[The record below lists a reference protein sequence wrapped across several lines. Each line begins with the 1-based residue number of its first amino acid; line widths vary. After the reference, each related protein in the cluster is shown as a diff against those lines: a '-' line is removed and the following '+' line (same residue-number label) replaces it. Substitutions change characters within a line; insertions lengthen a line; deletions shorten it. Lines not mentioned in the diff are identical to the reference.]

1 MGCVSLTK
9 KSISVENKYKTDE
22 FSVLS
27 SNYIKLNTKEFSKV
41 YSVGR
46 PLGKGSSGEVRF
58 CTHNKTGSLRAVKIF
73 NKNTLMSTESK
84 KNFLNEVNILKIL
97 DHPNI
102 IRVYEFF
109 EDLTTFYIIMEY
121 CRGGELFDEMIK
133 EKKYTEKECAQIMKQ
148 IFSCISYTHTLKI
161 AHRDIKPENI
171 LFYDRFDYQNIK
183 LIDFGSASFF
193 SRNKKMKGGIG
204 TPYYVAPEVIKGNYT
219 EKCDLWSA
227 GVMLYIL
234 ITGIPPFNG
243 NSNKE
248 IFKSIIKIS
257 YNQHLPS
264 WTNASEEVKDLIANL
279 LLPEAQRLSAEE
291 ALSHPW
297 IKKHTMHTL
306 NKKLLSHTFLNLTN
320 FEAKSKIKD
329 AVRTFIASQIMS
341 SEETMQ
347 AKETFRS
354 LDENSDGKLSKEELI
369 SGYSKIMDEEEAK
382 SKVEEIMKQLNSDN
396 DGYIEYSEFLKAAVD
411 NEQIMSEINLKNAF
425 EIFDKDGRGKISTK
439 DLKIALQGDKVIN
452 DDLWEQIIKQ
462 FHGSISGEIDLK
474 EFQEYLSVV
483 E

>member
-148 IFSCISYTHTLKI
+148 IFSCI
-161 AHRDIKPENI
+161 
-171 LFYDRFDYQNIK
+171 
-183 LIDFGSASFF
+183 
-193 SRNKKMKGGIG
+193 
-204 TPYYVAPEVIKGNYT
+204 YV
-219 EKCDLWSA
+219 
-227 GVMLYIL
+227 
-234 ITGIPPFNG
+234 
-243 NSNKE
+243 
-248 IFKSIIKIS
+248 
-257 YNQHLPS
+257 
-264 WTNASEEVKDLIANL
+264 
-279 LLPEAQRLSAEE
+279 
-291 ALSHPW
+291 
-297 IKKHTMHTL
+297 
-306 NKKLLSHTFLNLTN
+306 
-320 FEAKSKIKD
+320 
-329 AVRTFIASQIMS
+329 
-341 SEETMQ
+341 
-347 AKETFRS
+347 
-354 LDENSDGKLSKEELI
+354 
-369 SGYSKIMDEEEAK
+369 
-382 SKVEEIMKQLNSDN
+382 
-396 DGYIEYSEFLKAAVD
+396 
-411 NEQIMSEINLKNAF
+411 
-425 EIFDKDGRGKISTK
+425 
-439 DLKIALQGDKVIN
+439 
-452 DDLWEQIIKQ
+452 
-462 FHGSISGEIDLK
+462 
-474 EFQEYLSVV
+474 
-483 E
+483 